1 MLFKLEMNAN
11 LDFINFGREIDSGK
25 EKDSVIF
32 SIDDQTI
39 VILRRPTLE
48 EQKIGHQANQIFC
61 IATLDHKPNP
71 AILEMF
77 QGLENNRM
85 PKGFKKPKSL
95 DEDFPDFDMYE
106 YIDDEGNIKDRYGVN
121 LNLMPADFQ
130 EFYFGINNILSDSL
144 RRTIK
149 ILRWR
154 NNFEGKHNPIQSW
167 RGFYWSFDGKNWKSM
182 PHSTVLE
189 ISKNSSPPITTD
201 VRDEVQNL
209 VRKGFDEPIGHI
221 IFREAWK
228 QKEQNPRS
236 SLILGIV
243 SIEVGFKQCVGI
255 LLPQAQWLVEN
266 LPSPPIT
273 KMLSNFLPQLST
285 KLHIKGNVLPPPKFV
300 MKLLQNGIEE
310 RNKIVHVGSLVPE
323 PDKLEKLLLAV
334 RDTLYLLDYYCGNS
348 WALDNIQKETLDD
361 LLN

>member
-11 LDFINFGREIDSGK
+11 LDSINFSREKDSGR

-32 SIDDQTI
+32 SLDNQTS
-39 VILRRPTLE
+39 VIIRRPTLE

-61 IATLDHKPNP
+61 TATLERKPNP
-71 AILEMF
+71 EILEMF
-77 QGLENNRM
+77 ECLRNNRM

-95 DEDFPDFDMYE
+95 DKDFPDFDIYD
-106 YIDDEGNIKDRYGVN
+106 YIDDEGNIKDRYIVG
-121 LNLMPADFQ
+121 LDLMPPDFQ
-130 EFYFGINNILSDSL
+130 EFYFDINKTLLDFL

-154 NNFEGKHNPIQSW
+154 HNLEGKHNPIQSW
-167 RGFYWSFDGKNWKSM
+167 RGFYWSFDGKDWKSM
-182 PHSTVLE
+182 PHSSVVK
-189 ISKNSSPPITTD
+189 ISQGSFSPITTD

-236 SLILGIV
+236 SLILSIV
-243 SIEVGFKQCVGI
+243 SIEVGFKQCLGI

-285 KLHIKGNVLPPPKFV
+285 KLDIKGNVLPPPKFV
-300 MKLLQNGIEE
+300 MKLLQNGIEK
-310 RNKIVHVGSLVPE
+310 RNKIVHIGSLVPE
-323 PDKLEKLLLAV
+323 HDELEKLLLAV

-348 WALDNIQKETLDD
+348 WSLNNIGLSQIS
-361 LLN
+361 